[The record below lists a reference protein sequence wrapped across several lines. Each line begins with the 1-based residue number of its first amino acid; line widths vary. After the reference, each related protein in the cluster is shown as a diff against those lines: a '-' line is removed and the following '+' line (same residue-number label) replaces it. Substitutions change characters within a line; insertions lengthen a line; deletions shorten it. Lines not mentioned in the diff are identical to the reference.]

1 MIEYYKNLVT
11 LSHPHPFPLA
21 PGHPAPPGRDGV
33 AWGQRGFT
41 PSPPKTGERV
51 GGCAGVSV
59 GMPTACATAVQC
71 SGQRALQGRGM
82 LTAGFLV
89 NRKLSIEKSNAF
101 VVVQVTDS

>member
-41 PSPPKTGERV
+41 PSPPKTGVRV
-51 GGCAGVSV
+51 GV
-59 GMPTACATAVQC
+59 
-71 SGQRALQGRGM
+71 RGM